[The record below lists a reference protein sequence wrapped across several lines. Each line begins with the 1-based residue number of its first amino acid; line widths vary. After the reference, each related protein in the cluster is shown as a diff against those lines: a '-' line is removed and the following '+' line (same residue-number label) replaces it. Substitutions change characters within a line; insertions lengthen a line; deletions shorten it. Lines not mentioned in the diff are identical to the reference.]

1 MFRPR
6 KSSSVTVLKKREVI
20 GPNIYSNHDV
30 IRGAGV
36 FDEVTGDRS

>member
-1 MFRPR
+1 M
-6 KSSSVTVLKKREVI
+6 TVKVFVSYNAEEKKVI

-36 FDEVTGDRS
+36 FDEVTGNRL